1 MQTSIPTTRGLPR
14 LNPFAF
20 LSDTDSSFVL
30 LIISV
35 LGSSLVFFNVL
46 AYTAP
51 FLHQQVVAYTHCA
64 LDVQRVKAT
73 NYTDFYAYVDAV
85 KAANTTYARC
95 ASSFLFMLSALSL
108 GGVAL
113 VLAVAAGI
121 YWSFPLWKLRRGKL
135 VPLSSEDA
143 PEVVDYLSNLCREVG
158 LTAHPRFVWNPLNL
172 TSGALAF
179 GRLRRYYVALSGGLV
194 TQFYTDQPAFRAI
207 LLHELAHLRNA
218 DVDKTY
224 FTVAIWWAF
233 VAVALVPFVVIEL
246 FQSSLDVTL
255 GLGWRALPLTL
266 LVYLTRNAVLRARE
280 YYADVRASTWDG
292 SSALSRV
299 LKALPHSRG
308 GWQVAVS
315 VHPDPDER
323 CRVLDETQ
331 RLFRL
336 NFWEAFGVGVAVTIA
351 FSNIQTLVGWIGS
364 LTGIQTVADLVL
376 ELLVPAIIFAPI
388 IVGVLGL
395 NTWRAT
401 FARMARGEA
410 PRGAGLLG
418 LSLGFG
424 LILGRL
430 LLLSPQPLPGST
442 DLRATLIYDLPW
454 NFLLLIGL
462 FFFFRWIAAG
472 ASVWLEIAATR
483 RSPRLIYTSG
493 LIVASLVLGVWLEY
507 LFYYRDLG
515 SFDVSQGS
523 SSVSTPLV
531 DSLNVFFSITLL
543 QPTTLLTLMC
553 LWIFPL
559 AASLWRWRVAKA
571 VTSSWAFL
579 NSPSQYMRLPPQESL
594 RPLLALM
601 IGLASGLLYC
611 NLLLLIQIWRHSNVS
626 ASITNT
632 DQFIQLF
639 AFGRFVGGAILG
651 AITAAI
657 VALWVRRLGVFHGLF
672 AAFVAGCIMTAGVC
686 VSVLIYGQTIDSSF
700 VWVVFGYIVNGGA
713 ILTLLTVP
721 VVSALAGW
729 TRRLQH

>member
-1 MQTSIPTTRGLPR
+1 MHTSIPTTRGLPR

-20 LSDTDSSFVL
+20 RSDTDSSFVL

-35 LGSSLVFFNVL
+35 LGSSLIFFNEL

-64 LDVQRVKAT
+64 LEFQRVKST
-73 NYTDFYAYVDAV
+73 NYTDFYAYLNALE
-85 KAANTTYARC
+85 AANTTYGRC
-95 ASSFLFMLSALSL
+95 ARSFLFMLSALSI

-158 LTAHPRFVWNPLNL
+158 LTSHPRFVWNPLNL
-172 TSGALAF
+172 MSGALAF

-207 LLHELAHLRNA
+207 VLHELAHLHNA

-233 VAVALVPFVVIEL
+233 VAVALVPFVAIGLVQNL
-246 FQSSLDVTL
+246 LDVTL
-255 GLGWRALPLTL
+255 DIGWRVLPLTMF
-266 LVYLTRNAVLRARE
+266 VYLTRNAVLRARE

-292 SSALSRV
+292 SSVLSRV
-299 LKALPHSRG
+299 LKALPRSRK

-364 LTGIQTVADLVL
+364 LTGIQRVAVLVL
-376 ELLVPAIIFAPI
+376 ELLVPVIIFAPI

-401 FARMARGEA
+401 FAKLARDEA
-410 PRGAGLLG
+410 PHGAGLLG

-430 LLLSPQPLPGST
+430 LLLSPHPSPGST

-454 NFLLLIGL
+454 NVLLLIGL

-493 LIVASLVLGVWLEY
+493 LIIASVVLVVWLEY
-507 LFYYRDLG
+507 LFSYRDLG
-515 SFDVSQGS
+515 SFDLSQGS
-523 SSVSTPLV
+523 SSVSNPIA
-531 DSLNVFFSITLL
+531 DSMNVFFSITLL
-543 QPTTLLTLMC
+543 QPTTLLTLIC

-559 AASLWRWRVAKA
+559 AASFWHWRMAKA
-571 VTSSWAFL
+571 ATSSWAFL
-579 NSPSQYMRLPPQESL
+579 DSPSQDVRLPPQEAL
-594 RPLLALM
+594 QPLLALK
-601 IGLASGLLYC
+601 IGLVGGLLYC
-611 NLLLLIQIWRHSNVS
+611 ILLLLIQIWRHANVS
-626 ASITNT
+626 AAITNT
-632 DQFIQLF
+632 DQFIHLF
-639 AFGRFVGGAILG
+639 AFGRFVGGAILQ
-651 AITAAI
+651 AMIAAI
-657 VALWVRRLGVFHGLF
+657 IAVRVRRLGVLHGLF
-672 AAFVAGCIMTAGVC
+672 AAFVAGCVMTAGVC
-686 VSVLIYGQTIDSSF
+686 GSVLLYGQTIDSSF
-700 VWVVFGYIVNGGA
+700 VWVVLGYMVNGGA

-721 VVSALAGW
+721 VVPALAGW
-729 TRRLQH
+729 IRRLQH